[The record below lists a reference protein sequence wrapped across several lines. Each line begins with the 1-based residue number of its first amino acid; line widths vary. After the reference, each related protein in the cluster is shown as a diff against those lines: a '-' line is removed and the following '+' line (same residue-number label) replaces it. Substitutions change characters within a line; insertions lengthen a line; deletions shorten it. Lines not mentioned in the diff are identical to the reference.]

1 ADSRKPI
8 WI

>member
-8 WI
+8 